1 MCDEIRCPRC
11 GSFDVISYGRTK
23 RGRPR
28 RKCNACGRTFS
39 LTTGTVMFSRKLKI
53 KKLRA
58 MINLMLNDTKLKAIA
73 DSVGIAPSTAYLWRM
88 KIYTAARK
96 IRDGALLSGRVW
108 IDEKL
113 IPVNRGQIWRK
124 PDGKKPR
131 GVSRNQVCV
140 ACAVDGE
147 GNRYAEVAGKGHIS
161 SLQCLKTY
169 GKHIA
174 KGSALVHDGIFSHDA
189 LVARIGGR
197 SEVHKSTT
205 REAHE
210 KLQPVNSFIA
220 EIERYLVVHPGLRTE
235 YLDLYCAWVAFKA
248 SITAEK
254 MKDKI
259 DELLQ
264 ICEETPAEFYRK
276 DRHHRD

>member
-1 MCDEIRCPRC
+1 MSSETTCPHC
-11 GSFDVISYGRTK
+11 GSKDVISYGRAK
-23 RGRPR
+23 RKQPR
-28 RKCNACGRTFS
+28 RKRNACGRTFS
-39 LTTGTVMFSRKLKI
+39 LTTGTVMFSRKLKAQ
-53 KKLRA
+53 KLRA

-73 DSVGIAPSTAYLWRM
+73 DSAKIAPPTAYLWRM
-88 KIYTAARK
+88 KAYTAAKK
-96 IRDGALLSGRVW
+96 IRDGASLSGRVW
-108 IDEKL
+108 IDEKP

-124 PDGKKPR
+124 RDGKKPR

-140 ACAVDGE
+140 ACAIDGE

-161 SLQCLKTY
+161 SLQCLKTC

-174 KGSALVHDGIFSHDA
+174 KGSAIVHDGIFSHDA
-189 LVARIGGR
+189 LVALIGGR

-248 SITAEK
+248 SITAGK
-254 MKDKI
+254 MEDKI

-264 ICEETPAEFYRK
+264 ICEETPAEFCRK

>member
-1 MCDEIRCPRC
+1 MCDEATCPRC
-11 GSFDVISYGRTK
+11 GSTDVISYGKTK
-23 RGRPR
+23 KGRPR

-58 MINLMLNDTKLKAIA
+58 VINLMLNDTKLKAIE

-88 KIYTAARK
+88 KVYTAAK
-96 IRDGALLSGRVW
+96 VIRDGACLSGAVW

-113 IPVNRGQIWRK
+113 VSVNQGQIWRR

-140 ACAVDGE
+140 ACAVDGK

-161 SLQCLKTY
+161 SLQCLRTY
-169 GKHIA
+169 GKHIS
-174 KGSALVHDGIFSHDA
+174 KGSTIIHDGIFSHDA
-189 LVARIGGR
+189 LVAEIGGR
-197 SEVHKSTT
+197 SEVYKSTT

-220 EIERYLVVHPGLRTE
+220 EIERYVVVHPGVRTE
-235 YLDLYCAWVAFKA
+235 YLDLYCAWVSFKA
-248 SITAEK
+248 SIKGEK
-254 MKDKI
+254 IDEKI

-264 ICEETPAEFYRK
+264 ICEELPAEFYRK
-276 DRHHRD
+276 NRRHRD